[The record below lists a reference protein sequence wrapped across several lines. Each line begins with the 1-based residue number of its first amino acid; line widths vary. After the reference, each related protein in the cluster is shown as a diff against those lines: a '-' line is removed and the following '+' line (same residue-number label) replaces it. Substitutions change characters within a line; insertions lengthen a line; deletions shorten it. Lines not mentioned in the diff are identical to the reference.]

1 MGIELGDGGINSD
14 WQVVITLNA
23 DKDSEYADYVTDL
36 IENLFGIDA
45 STRIRDKNTLKI
57 SCSSI
62 SLVEFLISKG
72 AVKGN
77 KIKQKI
83 DILEWI
89 IKNKEYKKAF
99 VRGLVDTDGCLFIHK
114 HNVKGTESE
123 NVVIILG
130 RGWNQYNWNEYL
142 EYIKMGIPSDKKERF
157 ERNRNLFYVSC
168 SRAKRNLVL
177 LFTQE
182 LSGYAMET
190 LNSWFKSEN
199 IHSLLI

>member
-114 HNVKGTESE
+114 HNVKGKSYKNIGFCFTSWSLNLLKSVANVMEEYGITPHITDKGRRIYLYKTESIVKYLSVFGSS
-123 NVVIILG
+123 NPRII
-130 RGWNQYNWNEYL
+130 
-142 EYIKMGIPSDKKERF
+142 
-157 ERNRNLFYVSC
+157 NLFNEW
-168 SRAKRNLVL
+168 RGA
-177 LFTQE
+177 
-182 LSGYAMET
+182 
-190 LNSWFKSEN
+190 
-199 IHSLLI
+199 